1 MTRESTMTEPIHA
14 CFIIDDLPANATYW
28 MRRQQEAFGY
38 DVPDTGWG
46 KGWRELAPAPKF
58 RLEDATA
65 LADLVETFG
74 LRGKCTVL
82 PCPAGLGRIDRSV
95 RLYSDSELADLLGV
109 LRERIAPRFDIT
121 PEVLTHAMAYDVDSG
136 AMLPHAETAY
146 LSHLAAEGKLVELV
160 AYLRTAYIILH
171 NAGFTPHGMTIGA
184 MADPSGI
191 AGGRGLLGGEGREV
205 FGEAILRVERQFE
218 PPTDTSF
225 MYTGSPPVSDAARA
239 RMVPEAVY
247 EGTFGRTFEVHSLH
261 DPAHPAMH
269 GRADFDKAVDRWITA
284 DGTAGEWIDHIE
296 SGAAFVFTSHAQ
308 TLNSL
313 NTGQG
318 LAIVREALTRLHRR
332 YGDRLHW
339 HTTREL
345 CETAGRGL

>member
-1 MTRESTMTEPIHA
+1 MSRPVHA
-14 CFIIDDLPANATYW
+14 CFIVDDLPANATWW
-28 MRRQQEAFGY
+28 MRHQQEAFGY
-38 DVPDTGWG
+38 VVPDRGWG
-46 KGWRELAPAPKF
+46 KGWRELAAAPKF
-58 RLEDATA
+58 RIEDAAA

-74 LRGKCTVL
+74 LRGKCTLL

-95 RLYSDSELADLLGV
+95 RLYADDELAELLGI
-109 LRERIAPRFDIT
+109 LRVRIAPSFDIT

-136 AMLPHAETAY
+136 AMLPHTETAY

-171 NAGFTPHGMTIGA
+171 NAGFRPHGMTLGA

-191 AGGRGLLGGEGREV
+191 AGGRGLLAGQGREI
-205 FGEAILRVERQFE
+205 FGEAVLRVERQFE
-218 PPTDTSF
+218 PALDTSF
-225 MYTGSPPVSDAARA
+225 MFTGSPPVSEASRTRLA
-239 RMVPEAVY
+239 PEVVY
-247 EGTFGRTFEVHSLH
+247 DGAFGRAFEIHSLQ

-269 GRADFDKAVDRWITA
+269 GRATAGEVVDRLITA
-284 DGTAGEWIDHIE
+284 DGAAGAWVQHIE
-296 SGAAFVFTSHAQ
+296 SGALFVVTTHAQ

-318 LAIVREALTRLHRR
+318 LAILREAFTRLARR
-332 YGDRLHW
+332 YGSRLLW

-345 CETAGRGL
+345 CQTEGWPPQADR